1 MTTPD
6 TKAIRAQMEALTGF
20 TAGPWNADLGETT
33 YRVKAD
39 GMNIATANFVTL
51 LDRIPTDQVGQNV
64 RLIAAAPDI
73 HATILALC
81 AEVDAERR
89 ARAVTQ
95 ANSRETWQALCAT
108 RNHLNEHFPMPSL
121 ESDLLQG
128 PENSVFCAAVAEAVV
143 NALAA
148 LRAENERLQTII
160 GNLHTVEGKHRETAN
175 AHFHRAN
182 RLQAENERLRNFIVD
197 FSETKFDRIDRR
209 ASDPQDDM
217 DPLTD
222 YLAIEAW
229 QEDARAAIAQKGGE

>member
-1 MTTPD
+1 MTD
-6 TKAIRAQMEALTGF
+6 QLDCKEIRAQMEAMAGF
-20 TAGPWNADLGETT
+20 TAGPWSADLGETT

-81 AEVDAERR
+81 DALDELR
-89 ARAVTQ
+89 ADIETCTAKRDEWADRAMTELGNV
-95 ANSRETWQALCAT
+95 L
-108 RNHLNEHFPMPSL
+108 
-121 ESDLLQG
+121 D
-128 PENSVFCAAVAEAVV
+128 
-143 NALAA
+143 
-148 LRAENERLQTII
+148 LRAENDRLQTII

-209 ASDPQDDM
+209 SPDPQDDL

-229 QEDARAAIAQKGGE
+229 QEDARAALAQKEGK

>member
-1 MTTPD
+1 MTMTD
-6 TKAIRAQMEALTGF
+6 QLDCKEIRAQMEAMAGF
-20 TAGPWNADLGETT
+20 TAGPWSADLGETT

-81 AEVDAERR
+81 DALDELR
-89 ARAVTQ
+89 ADIETCTAKRDEWADRAMTELGNV
-95 ANSRETWQALCAT
+95 L
-108 RNHLNEHFPMPSL
+108 
-121 ESDLLQG
+121 D
-128 PENSVFCAAVAEAVV
+128 
-143 NALAA
+143 
-148 LRAENERLQTII
+148 LRAENDRLQTII

-209 ASDPQDDM
+209 SPDPQDDL

-229 QEDARAAIAQKGGE
+229 QEDARAALAQKEGK